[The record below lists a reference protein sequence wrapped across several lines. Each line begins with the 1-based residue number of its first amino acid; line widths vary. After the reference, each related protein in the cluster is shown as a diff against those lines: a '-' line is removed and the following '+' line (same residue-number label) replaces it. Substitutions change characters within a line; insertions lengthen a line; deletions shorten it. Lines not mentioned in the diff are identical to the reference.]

1 MLPMC
6 GTSNVDWKALAQTM
20 YMFGMLLGSGVFGW
34 LGDRVS
40 SCVPNISYNI
50 LARLV
55 ESQRWW
61 SLWRR
66 WPSEDPFLISS
77 TQLQT
82 FTLFWSSP
90 GENFGKQ
97 QFSSKL
103 QRFVSGFG
111 HVGTFMNTFSLAIES
126 VGASH
131 RTLFGILIEV
141 PFSVGGL
148 VACWLSQVSK

>member
-1 MLPMC
+1 M
-6 GTSNVDWKALAQTM
+6 
-20 YMFGMLLGSGVFGW
+20 
-34 LGDRVS
+34 
-40 SCVPNISYNI
+40 
-50 LARLV
+50 
-55 ESQRWW
+55 
-61 SLWRR
+61 
-66 WPSEDPFLISS
+66 SS

-82 FTLFWSSP
+82 STLFWSSP
-90 GENFGKQ
+90 GENLRKQ
-97 QFSSKL
+97 ELSSKL

-126 VGASH
+126 VGASD